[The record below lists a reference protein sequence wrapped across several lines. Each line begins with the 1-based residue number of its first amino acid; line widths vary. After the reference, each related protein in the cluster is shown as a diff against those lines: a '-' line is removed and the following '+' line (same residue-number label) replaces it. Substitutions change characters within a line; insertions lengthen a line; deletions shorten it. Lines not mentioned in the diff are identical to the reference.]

1 MTEFKYYSSKGSFH
15 KKSSG
20 FISNI
25 QTMIVEIKIFLPL
38 AKRLFYRDLTS
49 RYRQMILGLLWPVIT
64 PVITVML
71 FVILKESGII
81 SITLNQS
88 TPYVIFALTGIN
100 TWTFFSSVLSAVSNS
115 LVSAGSMIVKINF
128 PKMALILSSTGLPA
142 IDFLIRTLLLLIL
155 CFYFGVKVS
164 FFSFL
169 SAILLIIPVYFFVI
183 GIGCVL
189 ALFTV
194 VIRDIPQITPM
205 VMSGLMLLSPVMY
218 PLKSDS
224 SLFIISKYNPVAII
238 IEYQRL
244 LLFNQSG
251 VEINTVIILILLS
264 LFVFFIG
271 WRILFVAQ
279 TKITER
285 L

>member
-1 MTEFKYYSSKGSFH
+1 
-15 KKSSG
+15 
-20 FISNI
+20 
-25 QTMIVEIKIFLPL
+25 
-38 AKRLFYRDLTS
+38 
-49 RYRQMILGLLWPVIT
+49 MILGLLWPVIT